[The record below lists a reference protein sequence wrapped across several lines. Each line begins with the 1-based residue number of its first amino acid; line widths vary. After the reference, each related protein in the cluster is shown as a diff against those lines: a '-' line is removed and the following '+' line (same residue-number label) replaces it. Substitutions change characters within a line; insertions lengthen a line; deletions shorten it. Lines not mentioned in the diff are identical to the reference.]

1 MKHGVM
7 KHGVM
12 KHGAD
17 YVIAGACSAGCV
29 LARRL
34 AQTGASVILLEAGG
48 PDRTRLK
55 VVIAKGRATGVEV
68 VTKDGPGAITA
79 SREVI
84 LCAGVYGS
92 PQLLMLSGVDPAASL
107 REHGLDV
114 VADVPVGDHLHD
126 HMFRREHER
135 PRDDDRRARG
145 PAD

>member
-1 MKHGVM
+1 MKHGVMKHGVM

-17 YVIAGACSAGCV
+17 YVIAGAGGAGCV

-92 PQLLMLSGVDPAASL
+92 PQLLMLSGVDPAMMIGEHAALLIKAS
-107 REHGLDV
+107 
-114 VADVPVGDHLHD
+114 
-126 HMFRREHER
+126 
-135 PRDDDRRARG
+135 
-145 PAD
+145 